1 MKKSLF
7 FLLIPFAAILV
18 FSSYSG
24 AASVSV
30 ITKETLKNWMDEGG
44 VTILDARQGRDWGS
58 SEFKI
63 KEAHRADPGQFMA
76 WKDTYPKDQ
85 KLVIYCA

>member
-1 MKKSLF
+1 MKK
-7 FLLIPFAAILV
+7 FLLVLIPFAALLI
-18 FSSYSG
+18 FGPYTG

-30 ITKETLKNWMDEGG
+30 ITKETLKTWMDTGS

-63 KEAHRADPGQFMA
+63 KNAHRTGPGKLAD
-76 WKDTYPKDQ
+76 WKKDYTKDQ
-85 KLVIYCA
+85 KLVVYCA